1 MRNLSIQAHL
11 FVFKLTYLVLLI
23 GCFGFGILNAQ
34 TSFDIQAFSDS
45 TKYGWQNYLDRAT
58 YREDITNRQNLL
70 QLYELEALP
79 LRTNLIKSAV
89 IPGWGQFSTKN
100 NSKATIILSIELV
113 TLLGSLYFYD
123 QAMVN
128 YNQYKTA
135 TQIDEIN
142 RYYSKAQTPYQYAI
156 MLLGL
161 ATVVWGYN
169 VFDVVIS
176 TNEYNANLWQDI
188 MERQKSSPL
197 QITPSGLEWRF

>member
-113 TLLGSLYFYD
+113 TLLGSL
-123 QAMVN
+123 
-128 YNQYKTA
+128 
-135 TQIDEIN
+135 
-142 RYYSKAQTPYQYAI
+142 
-156 MLLGL
+156 
-161 ATVVWGYN
+161 
-169 VFDVVIS
+169 
-176 TNEYNANLWQDI
+176 
-188 MERQKSSPL
+188 
-197 QITPSGLEWRF
+197 